1 MTSKGRII
9 ERAVLLLL
17 IFFSGVLFAFPYA
30 TITTMA
36 DIRQTLSDNNLALC
50 IPENKLL
57 SQFYEINNTTDL
69 FIQIEQAGNI
79 TELYGENR
87 RWNER

>member
-36 DIRQTLSDNNLALC
+36 DIRQTLTDNNLALC
-50 IPENKLL
+50 IPKNKLL
-57 SQFYEINNTTDL
+57 SEFYEINNTTDL
-69 FIQIEQAGNI
+69 FIQIQTAGNM
-79 TELYGENR
+79 TKLYGENI

>member
-1 MTSKGRII
+1 
-9 ERAVLLLL
+9 
-17 IFFSGVLFAFPYA
+17 
-30 TITTMA
+30 MA

>member
-9 ERAVLLLL
+9 EKSVLLLL
-17 IFFSGVLFAFPYA
+17 IFISGVLFAFPYA